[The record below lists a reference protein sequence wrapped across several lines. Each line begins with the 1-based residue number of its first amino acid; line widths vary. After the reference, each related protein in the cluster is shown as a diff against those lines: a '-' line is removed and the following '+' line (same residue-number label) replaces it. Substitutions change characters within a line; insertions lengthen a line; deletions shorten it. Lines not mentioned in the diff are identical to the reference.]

1 MDPVQAGQQW
11 VRSWAQALPL
21 SGDVLQRIVTSWF
34 RDGQFGL
41 VNVQGVSR
49 DPGLEE
55 RIVTQV
61 AGYGRQL
68 GRLMEAVEV
77 LARHPPGGLT
87 DKEKEPLADLCTLAE
102 EIADVRRKAA
112 AEKVGTT
119 VTQVKEL
126 CEDPVGNADA
136 IRRIRELLPPA
147 H

>member
-11 VRSWAQALPL
+11 VRSWASALPL

-41 VNVQGVSR
+41 VNIQGVSR

-68 GRLMEAVEV
+68 GRLLEAVDV

-87 DKEKEPLADLCTLAE
+87 PEEEKPLAALQELAG
-102 EIADVRRKAA
+102 EIAQVRADAA
-112 AEKVGTT
+112 REQADRTVG
-119 VTQVKEL
+119 QVREL
-126 CEDPVGNADA
+126 CADPVRNARVLDE
-136 IRRIRELLPPA
+136 IRRLLPQKP
-147 H
+147 